1 MDTNIGRYVSWKTLK
16 LGITN
21 VNFIRITPTTMGK
34 TRTHQRRFNMR
45 RNKLQRAVKRLLDI
59 LDQVERT
66 KKGVRFYPVKIQCTG
81 ADLAEE
87 IHELLRTMKKEV

>member
-1 MDTNIGRYVSWKTLK
+1 
-16 LGITN
+16 
-21 VNFIRITPTTMGK
+21 
-34 TRTHQRRFNMR
+34 MR